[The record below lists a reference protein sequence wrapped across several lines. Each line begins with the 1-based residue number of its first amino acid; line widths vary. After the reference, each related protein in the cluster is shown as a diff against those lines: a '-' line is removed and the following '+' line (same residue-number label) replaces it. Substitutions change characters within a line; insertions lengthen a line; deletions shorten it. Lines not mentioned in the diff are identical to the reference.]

1 MALQNIM
8 PWPGKYGPGKP
19 WVLIWPSSSLFV
31 YIACQVNKC
40 WKSHHG
46 PSDINHIT
54 IGLIKNQTHMTDNW
68 EETHCQSDCEHAK
81 CSRNRFK
88 NNSRA
93 RAGQTHDCK
102 NSAEFF
108 VGSIAHHWFR
118 ITLCCNAVHACFKTC
133 IENRLIGLALFETF
147 VTCIVVTFFVIKY
160 QLIFPTILE
169 KTESPNK
176 TTDSGWLSFFELALW
191 YDQLEYDMTNRFLGG
206 KSLWEIKYTKYSSK
220 LQNSHKMKHFVVA
233 PIWLHPIAKSYFKN
247 PPFQGK

>member
-176 TTDSGWLSFFELALW
+176 TTDSGWLSHSGVNIYLA
-191 YDQLEYDMTNRFLGG
+191 YDMTNRFLGE
-206 KSLWEIKYTKYSSK
+206 KSL
-220 LQNSHKMKHFVVA
+220 
-233 PIWLHPIAKSYFKN
+233 
-247 PPFQGK
+247 